1 MGRKSKTTVINSLE
15 VNPDT
20 ITDHKAIA
28 QELNNHFSTIADK
41 ISAEAEKNNEK
52 TIGDKDASVYLSFI
66 PKKQNP
72 FKFQAITP
80 HNIIRCISKMKNSKS
95 GKIATKFVKD
105 SIEITAPMLS
115 IIFNKSISWGV
126 FPKNL
131 KIGKVCPIYK
141 GKGSKSYP
149 DNYRPITVHSVIANQ
164 SSDILQGYLKS

>member
-1 MGRKSKTTVINSLE
+1 MGCKSKTTVINSLE
-15 VNPDT
+15 VKSDT

-41 ISAEAEKNNEK
+41 ISAEEEKNNKK
-52 TIGDKDASVYLSFI
+52 TIGDKDASFYLTFI

-72 FKFQAITP
+72 FKFQAITA
-80 HNIIRCISKMKNSKS
+80 HNVIRCVSKMKNSKS

-115 IIFNKSISWGV
+115 IIFNKSISRGV

-131 KIGKVCPIYK
+131 KISRVCPIYK
-141 GKGSKSYP
+141 EKGSKSDP
-149 DNYRPITVHSVIANQ
+149 DNYRPMTVLSVIAR
-164 SSDILQGYLKS
+164 LFE

>member
-15 VNPDT
+15 VNSDT

-41 ISAEAEKNNEK
+41 ISAEAEKK
-52 TIGDKDASVYLSFI
+52 TIGDKDAIFYLSFI

-72 FKFQAITP
+72 FKFEAITP
-80 HNIIRCISKMKNSKS
+80 HNIIRCISKMKNGKS

-115 IIFNKSISWGV
+115 IIFNKSISRGV

-131 KIGKVCPIYK
+131 NIGKVCPIYK
-141 GKGSKSYP
+141 RKGSKTDL
-149 DNYRPITVHSVIANQ
+149 DNYRPIIVPSVIAR
-164 SSDILQGYLKS
+164 LFEK

>member
-15 VNPDT
+15 INSDT

-28 QELNNHFSTIADK
+28 QELNNHFSKIADK
-41 ISAEAEKNNEK
+41 ISAEADKNNEK

-80 HNIIRCISKMKNSKS
+80 HNIIRCISEMKNSKS

-105 SIEITAPMLS
+105 SIEITALMLS
-115 IIFNKSISWGV
+115 IIFNKSISRGV
-126 FPKNL
+126 FQKKSKDRQSMPTL
-131 KIGKVCPIYK
+131 K
-141 GKGSKSYP
+141 GKG
-149 DNYRPITVHSVIANQ
+149 T
-164 SSDILQGYLKS
+164 